1 MKVKIKDVIKSGY
14 NPYADKVFSYDVIVK
29 LGNGRELLVRDDVPW
44 DFREY
49 IGKQLE
55 FLISAAYISKI
66 NLITES
72 EEKSKQSPVIRG
84 KYLGVYNMPDRWLDC
99 KGFKGIK
106 GTHAVDYEGNIFLIT
121 PRDIQRQGI
130 EVQVG
135 EEIVFMA
142 AGLELEA
149 WLPIDE

>member
-14 NPYADKVFSYDVIVK
+14 NPYEDKVFSYDVIVK
-29 LGNGRELLVRDDVPW
+29 LENGRELLVRDDVPW

-49 IGKQLE
+49 IRKQLD

-72 EEKSKQSPVIRG
+72 EEKNNKSPVIRG
-84 KYLGVYNMPDRWLDC
+84 KYIGEYTIPEKWLQC
-99 KGFKGIK
+99 EGFKGYPRK
-106 GTHAVDYEGNIFLIT
+106 HAVDYEGNIFLIT
-121 PRDIQRQGI
+121 QRDFRRQGI

-142 AGLELEA
+142 AGLELKA
-149 WLPIDE
+149 WLPIEE